1 MLFTLQ
7 IALCRHRFLSL
18 GSLFCEGGGGVGKV
32 KFNVAAFLRTF
43 LSSANEWAEDKVH
56 IRIGFNEKVNLKRSF
71 NPHSFVNLYHT
82 CFLVAFSLF

>member
-1 MLFTLQ
+1 M
-7 IALCRHRFLSL
+7 
-18 GSLFCEGGGGVGKV
+18 

-82 CFLVAFSLF
+82 CFLSCFFFVLIAKFTLYYLNV